1 MGRASWPAET
11 CRDRIPP
18 GHARAANEP
27 PSSFPA
33 SVPNELIGTLTA
45 GTTVLAA
52 AALKAANRIS
62 TPQDVIL
69 VAATGVLLASVV
81 ALVGTRSSVSAS
93 PRPAEI
99 GSSP

>member
-1 MGRASWPAET
+1 MTRL
-11 CRDRIPP
+11 PP
-18 GHARAANEP
+18 KARGL
-27 PSSFPA
+27 
-33 SVPNELIGTLTA
+33 LIGTLTA

-69 VAATGVLLASVV
+69 VAATGDLLASVV